1 MNKEASSVFQDRYR
15 TVPYAERSSLV
26 SGVAAFDSL
35 EKRNVVL
42 LELHVEPG
50 DDRLDITS
58 LEAADRIDRLTELDH
73 PSLIK
78 VFDYFVEVGRTFLV
92 IQPFD
97 AISFTD
103 LFSRERAPALSN
115 ILQWSDDLFEV
126 LIYLHSLPEP
136 FLHNDIT
143 PANAWLTRSST
154 INVRFP
160 AIRRTAKRDINAAG
174 ARSALP
180 FRSLEYLWDDID
192 ETTKLVISR
201 GFDDA
206 PFDELL
212 KSKPDER
219 SDIYSL
225 SATLYFAM
233 TKVAPTDAMTRTVNI
248 LDGAG
253 DPVRSVSET
262 NRNISESISNVVMKG
277 LSVKRA
283 ERYHSAYE
291 MRMDLFAATAPL
303 FDNLTRL
310 PNVVQFNTHVRSAVE
325 ESTSEDPVRF
335 AVMLVQLN
343 NIDEVYS
350 RFGRLLGDE
359 AMLKLSVRIRH
370 SVRVA
375 DIVSRVGPNMFSLL
389 LFEPGTPSDIV
400 KIASRLQSRIAEP
413 LIVEDS
419 PVQITSTVGTSVSS
433 STRKEGE
440 TFIQEAEAALI
451 TAAANGP
458 NSCAIY

>member
-1 MNKEASSVFQDRYR
+1 MDKVTPPIFQNRYR
-15 TVPYAERSSLV
+15 TSPHAERSSFV
-26 SGVAAFDSL
+26 DGVVAFDPI
-35 EKRNVVL
+35 EKRNVIL
-42 LELHVEPG
+42 LQLPVEPAN
-50 DDRLDITS
+50 DRPESTS
-58 LEAADRIDRLTELDH
+58 LEAADRIDRLTQLDH

-78 VFDYFVEVGRTFLV
+78 VLDYFVEDDRTFLV
-92 IQPFD
+92 VEPLD
-97 AISFTD
+97 ALSFTD

-115 ILQWSDDLFEV
+115 ILRWADDLFEV
-126 LIYLHSLPEP
+126 LIYLHSLAEP
-136 FLHNDIT
+136 FLHNDLT
-143 PANAWLTRSST
+143 PANIWLTRSSN
-154 INVRFP
+154 IEVHVP
-160 AIRRTAKRDINAAG
+160 AIRRSAKDDLSSVG
-174 ARSALP
+174 TRSALP

-233 TKVAPTDAMTRTVNI
+233 TKVALTDSMTRTVNI

-253 DPVRSVSET
+253 DPVRSVSQM
-262 NRNISESISNVVMKG
+262 NPNIAESISNVVMKG

-291 MRMDLFAATAPL
+291 MRMDLFTATAPL
-303 FDNLTRL
+303 FDSLTRL
-310 PNVVQFNTHVRSAVE
+310 PNAVQFNTHVTSAIGE
-325 ESTSEDPVRF
+325 FTGESPLKF
-335 AVMLVQLN
+335 AVMLVQLDN
-343 NIDEVYS
+343 VSEVYS

-359 AMLKLSVRIRH
+359 ALLKLSGRIRE

-375 DIVSRVGPNMFSLL
+375 DIVGRVGPNMFSLL
-389 LFEPGTPSDIV
+389 LFESGTPSDIL

-413 LIVEDS
+413 LIIDHS
-419 PVQITSTVGTSVSS
+419 PVQMTSTVGTSVSG
-433 STRKEGE
+433 STGKQAEDFFR
-440 TFIQEAEAALI
+440 EAESAI
-451 TAAANGP
+451 STASQGGP
-458 NSCAIY
+458 NSSAIY

>member
-1 MNKEASSVFQDRYR
+1 MNKETSPFFQDRYR
-15 TVPYAERSSLV
+15 SVPHAERSSFGD
-26 SGVAAFDSL
+26 GVVAFDL
-35 EKRNVVL
+35 VEKRNVVL
-42 LELHVEPG
+42 LELPLEAG
-50 DDRLDITS
+50 SDRLEVTS

-73 PSLIK
+73 PSLVK
-78 VFDYFVEVGRTFLV
+78 AYDYFVEDRRTFLV
-92 IQPFD
+92 VEPLD
-97 AISFTD
+97 GLSFTD

-115 ILQWSDDLFEV
+115 ILRWADDLFEV
-126 LIYLHSLPEP
+126 VIYLHSLAEP

-143 PANAWLTRSST
+143 PANIWLTRSSNIT
-154 INVRFP
+154 VRFP
-160 AIRRTAKRDINAAG
+160 SIRQMAKNDLSSVG
-174 ARSALP
+174 TRSALP

-248 LDGAG
+248 LDGDG
-253 DPVRSVSET
+253 DPVRSVSEM
-262 NRNISESISNVVMKG
+262 NHSISESISNVVMKG

-303 FDNLTRL
+303 FDSLTRL
-310 PNVVQFNTHVRSAVE
+310 PNGLQFNTHVMSAIA
-325 ESTSEDPVRF
+325 ESTGETPLKF
-335 AVMLVQLN
+335 AVMLVQLEN
-343 NIDEVYS
+343 VNEIYS
-350 RFGRLLGDE
+350 QFGRLLGDE
-359 AMLKLSVRIRH
+359 AMLKLSGRIRQ

-375 DIVSRVGPNMFSLL
+375 DIVGRVGPNMFSLL
-389 LFEPGTPSDIV
+389 LFESGTPSDIL
-400 KIASRLQSRIAEP
+400 KIASRLQSSIAEP
-413 LIVEDS
+413 LVIDDT
-419 PVQITSTVGTSVSS
+419 PVQINSTVGTSMSG
-433 STRKEGE
+433 STGNQPEA
-440 TFIQEAEAALI
+440 FFHEAESAIA
-451 TAAANGP
+451 TASENGP
-458 NSCAIY
+458 NSSAIY